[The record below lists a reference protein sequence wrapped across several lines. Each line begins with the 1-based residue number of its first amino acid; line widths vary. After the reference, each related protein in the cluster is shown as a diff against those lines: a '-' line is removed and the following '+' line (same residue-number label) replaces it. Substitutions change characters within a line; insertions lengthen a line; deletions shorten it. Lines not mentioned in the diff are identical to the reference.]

1 MSRTTLINGLC
12 VLVMALVLGT
22 AHLWGPSDL
31 EALEAVADE
40 RRAAP
45 VEVAELKRAEA
56 LSPVVLEHRPPG
68 LPPRLSH

>member
-22 AHLWGPSDL
+22 AHLWGPSEL
-31 EALEAVADE
+31 EAMEAVADE

-45 VEVAELKRAEA
+45 VEVAELKRTEA
-56 LSPVVLEHRPPG
+56 ASHVALGHLPPG
-68 LPPRLSH
+68 PPPRLSH

>member
-22 AHLWGPSDL
+22 AHLWGPSEL
-31 EALEAVADE
+31 EAMEAVADE

-45 VEVAELKRAEA
+45 VEVAELKRSEA
-56 LSPVVLEHRPPG
+56 ASPAALGRMPTRLPPG
-68 LPPRLSH
+68 LSH

>member
-22 AHLWGPSDL
+22 AHLWGPSEL

-45 VEVAELKRAEA
+45 IEVAQLERTEA
-56 LSPVVLEHRPPG
+56 ASPVAMESMPSR
-68 LPPRLSH
+68 LPTGFSH

>member
-1 MSRTTLINGLC
+1 MSRITLINGLC

-22 AHLWGPSDL
+22 AHLWGPSEL
-31 EALEAVADE
+31 EAMEAVADE

-45 VEVAELKRAEA
+45 AEVAELKRSEA
-56 LSPVVLEHRPPG
+56 ASPAALGHLLPD

>member
-1 MSRTTLINGLC
+1 MSLTTLINAMC

-31 EALEAVADE
+31 EAMEAVADE

-45 VEVAELKRAEA
+45 VEVAELERTAA
-56 LSPVVLEHRPPG
+56 ASPAAVGRM
-68 LPPRLSH
+68 PPRSPH

>member
-1 MSRTTLINGLC
+1 MSRTTLINALC
-12 VLVMALVLGT
+12 VLGT

-31 EALEAVADE
+31 EAMEAVADE

-56 LSPVVLEHRPPG
+56 VSPAAMARMPTRLPPG
-68 LPPRLSH
+68 FSH

>member
-1 MSRTTLINGLC
+1 MSRTTLINALS

-22 AHLWGPSDL
+22 AHLWGPSEL
-31 EALEAVADE
+31 EAMEAVADE

-56 LSPVVLEHRPPG
+56 LSPAILGHMPPG
-68 LPPRLSH
+68 LPPHLSH

>member
-1 MSRTTLINGLC
+1 MSRTTLINALA

-22 AHLWGPSDL
+22 AHLWGPSEL
-31 EALEAVADE
+31 ETMEAVADE

-56 LSPVVLEHRPPG
+56 VSPAALGRMPSRLSPG
-68 LPPRLSH
+68 FSH

>member
-22 AHLWGPSDL
+22 AHLWGPSEQ
-31 EALEAVADE
+31 EAMEAVADE

-45 VEVAELKRAEA
+45 VEVAVLERAEA
-56 LSPVVLEHRPPG
+56 VSPSAVGSVPRRPP
-68 LPPRLSH
+68 H

>member
-22 AHLWGPSDL
+22 AHLWGPSEL

-45 VEVAELKRAEA
+45 VEVAKLERTEA
-56 LSPVVLEHRPPG
+56 ASPAAVVSMPSRLPPG
-68 LPPRLSH
+68 FSH